1 MIIKHLLF
9 SRFDIKNTSSSLF
22 GKVVSILP
30 NSPEITLKGNPEKVL
45 VSWDF
50 VVGWKGSSVGF
61 WCVWVCVWG
70 GVGVGV
76 CGCVCVCHLRKQDE
90 IGVCVCVCHL
100 RKQDVIGNPYRSTLF
115 FF

>member
-1 MIIKHLLF
+1 M
-9 SRFDIKNTSSSLF
+9 
-22 GKVVSILP
+22 SILP

-76 CGCVCVCHLRKQDE
+76 GVWVCV
-90 IGVCVCVCHL
+90 GVVC
-100 RKQDVIGNPYRSTLF
+100 DVDSYTQAQKTEVMGSGSCSAGR
-115 FF
+115 